1 MSLTAGGSR
10 SEKVMRESFII
21 VGEFPTSEGSISR
34 RTMIG
39 AITPV
44 EVKGSDLLPARKE
57 VNLISPT
64 MIAGVAFYFK
74 RMRVSALV
82 KTRVPTPPI
91 KASVVVFLM
100 PQLPVLLV
108 EEVVVRTFIR
118 AGTEEFKNVFAD
130 LALSCTLFN
139 FSILT
144 DKEM

>member
-1 MSLTAGGSR
+1 
-10 SEKVMRESFII
+10 
-21 VGEFPTSEGSISR
+21 
-34 RTMIG
+34 MIG

-82 KTRVPTPPI
+82 KTRVPTPSI

-130 LALSCTLFN
+130 LALSRTPFN

-144 DKEM
+144 DKER